1 MITASL
7 RAAGGFLIVD
17 AGEDAEVHGNVAHFL
32 FKDQI
37 RHLQNRGLWPAA
49 FGAGRETQAPAD
61 DLLTSNP
68 NHVARDAAGDESE
81 SESESEED
89 DSDLMPNPNRRPA
102 ADSEDEED
110 EEQEGGDAKEEEPT
124 SQAREGVAASAA
136 EAAAACTS

>member
-1 MITASL
+1 MMTASR

-17 AGEDAEVHGNVAHFL
+17 VGEDAEVHGNVANFL

-49 FGAGRETQAPAD
+49 FGAGRETQAQAD

-68 NHVARDAAGDESE
+68 NHMARDAAGDESE
-81 SESESEED
+81 SESDED

-102 ADSEDEED
+102 ADSQD
-110 EEQEGGDAKEEEPT
+110 EGGDEQDGGGAEEEEPT
-124 SQAREGVAASAA
+124 SQAREDVSAA
-136 EAAAACTS
+136 EAAAEAAACTS

>member
-1 MITASL
+1 MITASR

-81 SESESEED
+81 SESEED